1 MPRVIIMGGSLGGLT
16 AALVLRDAGCDVLV
30 LERATQSLVAQGAGI
45 VLNPITVRYL
55 HERAAL
61 ELDAISIST
70 RAVRYIGPNG
80 EIVHERPCRYRF
92 SSYTTLYRG
101 LLACLPTECYRLGA
115 NVTAFEQNDD
125 EVHVLVSGTER
136 LSCDLLVAAD
146 GVRSTARRLL
156 LPDAALSYAGYVAW
170 RGTLPARELAA
181 PVREMLC
188 EAISYHLMPQSHLLT
203 YPIPVVDPVSGT
215 LEIQI
220 NWLWYRNVA
229 TGSALDELLTDSAG
243 VRRDVSVPA
252 GTVQEQHLTEL
263 RSSATTLP
271 PILAQLVLGTARPF
285 IQAIWDLEV
294 ERMAF
299 GRVCLI
305 GDAAFVARPH
315 AAAGSAKA
323 AADAWALGEALVA
336 TGGDV
341 VSALARWEPAQL
353 SLGRSVISRTR
364 AAGDRAQVAGSWS
377 PGDPLPFGLYR
388 EGDSEL

>member
-1 MPRVIIMGGSLGGLT
+1 
-16 AALVLRDAGCDVLV
+16 
-30 LERATQSLVAQGAGI
+30 
-45 VLNPITVRYL
+45 
-55 HERAAL
+55 
-61 ELDAISIST
+61 
-70 RAVRYIGPNG
+70 
-80 EIVHERPCRYRF
+80 
-92 SSYTTLYRG
+92 
-101 LLACLPTECYRLGA
+101 
-115 NVTAFEQNDD
+115 
-125 EVHVLVSGTER
+125 
-136 LSCDLLVAAD
+136 
-146 GVRSTARRLL
+146 
-156 LPDAALSYAGYVAW
+156 
-170 RGTLPARELAA
+170 
-181 PVREMLC
+181 
-188 EAISYHLMPQSHLLT
+188 MPQSHLLT
-203 YPIPVVDPVSGT
+203 YPIPVVDPVSGA

-252 GTVQEQHLTEL
+252 STVQEQHLTEL
-263 RSSATTLP
+263 RSSAATLP

-341 VSALARWEPAQL
+341 RSALTRWEPAQL

-364 AAGDRAQVAGSWS
+364 AAGDRAQVAGTWS

-388 EGDSEL
+388 EGDSEQ

>member
-1 MPRVIIMGGSLGGLT
+1 MPRVIVMGGSLGGLT

-30 LERATQSLVAQGAGI
+30 LERASQPLVAQGAGI

-55 HERAAL
+55 LERAAL
-61 ELDAISIST
+61 DLDAISISA
-70 RAVRYIGPNG
+70 RAVRYLGPTG
-80 EIVHERPCRYRF
+80 AILHERPCRYRF

-101 LLACLPTECYRLGA
+101 LLACLPAEHYRLNA
-115 NVTAFEQNDD
+115 NVTTFEQNDD
-125 EVHVLVSGTER
+125 QVCVLVSGTER
-136 LSCDLLVAAD
+136 LYGDLLVAAD

-156 LPDAALSYAGYVAW
+156 LPNTTLSYAGYVAW

-203 YPIPVVDPVSGT
+203 YPIPVVDPVTGA

-229 TGSALDELLTDSAG
+229 AGSALDELLTDSAG

-252 GTVQEQHLTEL
+252 GAVQEQHLAEL
-263 RSSATTLP
+263 RSSAATLP
-271 PILAQLVLGTARPF
+271 PLLAQLVLGTARPF

-323 AADAWALGEALVA
+323 AADAWALGEALMA
-336 TGGDV
+336 AGGDLR
-341 VSALARWEPAQL
+341 SALTRWEPAQL
-353 SLGRSVISRTR
+353 ALGRSVINRTR
-364 AAGDRAQVAGSWS
+364 AAGDRAQVTGNWS